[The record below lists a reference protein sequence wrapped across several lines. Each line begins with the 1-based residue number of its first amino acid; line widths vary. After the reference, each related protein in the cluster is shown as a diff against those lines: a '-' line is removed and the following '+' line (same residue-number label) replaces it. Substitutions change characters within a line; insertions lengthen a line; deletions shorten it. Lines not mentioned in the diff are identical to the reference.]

1 MEERRKIVRRRAD
14 RELYEL
20 VEQKTGLKPGQLVRQ
35 RKMRRAIRHTCKA
48 VLQMPVAHAAGETQ
62 DWQTDRHDLKARVLD
77 LSEGGAAL
85 FSKYELR
92 PGHRLHIAIKLYDG
106 QAIEAEVEVRW
117 AKYKDQKEGWAVGL
131 QFTDID
137 AKNQKRL
144 DTFLAELD
152 ATLGLGAA

>member
-1 MEERRKIVRRRAD
+1 MQERRKVVRRRAD

-20 VEQKTGLKPGQLVRQ
+20 VEQKTGLKPAQLVRQ

-48 VLQMPVAHAAGETQ
+48 VLQLSVAHAAGEFQ

-85 FSKYELR
+85 FSKHELR
-92 PGHRLHIAIKLYDG
+92 PGHRFRIGIKLYDG
-106 QAIEAEVEVRW
+106 KAIEAEAEVRW
-117 AKYKDQKEGWAVGL
+117 AKYKDQKEGWAVGVE
-131 QFTDID
+131 FTDMD
-137 AKNQKRL
+137 AKNEKRL
-144 DTFLAELD
+144 AAFLAELD